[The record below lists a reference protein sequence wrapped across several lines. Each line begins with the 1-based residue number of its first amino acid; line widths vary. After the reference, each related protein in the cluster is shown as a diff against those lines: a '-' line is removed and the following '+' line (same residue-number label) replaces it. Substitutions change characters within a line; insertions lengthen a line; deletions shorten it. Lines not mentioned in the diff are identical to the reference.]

1 MPKATTKR
9 AKARKPAAKKQKPA
23 KARSRGAAAKS
34 PKAAGGA
41 VVRAEGPNYWLVKSE
56 PETFSFDDL
65 LARPDRTTYWDGVR
79 NFAARGHLRAMKKG
93 DRVFFYHSNANPSA
107 IVGIAEV
114 AREAYPD
121 STAFDANDPHYDP
134 KSKPDAPTW
143 YMVDVRGVERLPRP
157 VSLDEIKKVDA
168 LASMALVRLGRLS
181 VQPVTP
187 KEWETV
193 MKMSRTKPA

>member
-1 MPKATTKR
+1 MPKATAKR
-9 AKARKPAAKKQKPA
+9 TKARKPAAKKKVS
-23 KARSRGAAAKS
+23 SRVGVAAK
-34 PKAAGGA
+34 KAAS
-41 VVRAEGPNYWLVKSE
+41 RSDGPNYWLVKSE
-56 PETFSFDDL
+56 PGTFSFDDL
-65 LARPDRTTYWDGVR
+65 LARPDRTTFWDGVR

-121 STAFDANDPHYDP
+121 HSAFDASDPHYDP

-143 YMVDVRGVERLPRP
+143 FMVDLRGIERLPRP
-157 VSLDEIKKVDA
+157 VSLDEIKKTDA

-193 MKMSRTKPA
+193 MKLARGKPV